1 MNKFYELPVEET
13 QFEEEDNV
21 TYNGQGQAGL
31 QDQDKAGLQGQCQVG
46 LQSQGHHL
54 GQGQP
59 GGYQDG
65 YVHNEFTDTGQPSKA
80 TEQQIN
86 GETGV

>member
-1 MNKFYELPVEET
+1 MEET
-13 QFEEEDNV
+13 RFEEEDTV

-31 QDQDKAGLQGQCQVG
+31 QDQDKAGLQGQVG